1 MNGHSLKLYF
11 YMFGKSQGKHN
22 NLDFHKMFLE
32 YFSLIANFICLK
44 IDTNKKCFYMFKELK
59 PWELIILIF
68 FKYFFFTNVHHSFW
82 KLKKILTLMIRR
94 ANGLELMK
102 IAFITNLSTFG
113 SNMLLTLKTMDFKI
127 LPLTK
132 VGHIYVIENMNI

>member
-1 MNGHSLKLYF
+1 
-11 YMFGKSQGKHN
+11 
-22 NLDFHKMFLE
+22 
-32 YFSLIANFICLK
+32 
-44 IDTNKKCFYMFKELK
+44 
-59 PWELIILIF
+59 
-68 FKYFFFTNVHHSFW
+68 
-82 KLKKILTLMIRR
+82 MIRR